1 MKSLI
6 SAINQGIPVL
16 TVNVRLSRRIG
27 NIYDMAMQDEG
38 HTMWQTPQILPLS
51 SWITK
56 LWEEGW
62 PQIALIS
69 NVRATALWEQ
79 IILND
84 KTLSEKK
91 VLIARG
97 VVKSAFDAYR
107 LIHEYLVELP
117 EEDIYLTEE
126 CRALKGWIK
135 LYKAKS
141 EELGFIDRAHLPD
154 VLIKAIRKGQINL
167 PREIMMA
174 GFDEITPQ
182 VKALLEAMA
191 DKGVRITFWPARPTE
206 ISEPVKQG
214 TVKGKLTLR
223 QYDNELEEVVQ
234 AARWI
239 REIYRPGMK
248 IGVIAPDLNRYK
260 KIIQREFSAELNPP
274 SVFPWIDSSRPFNI
288 SLGASLLDEAV
299 VQVAL
304 QILSIDGGKHDM
316 HTMSDIILSP
326 YFLKSNEERCRLALL
341 DAEIRR
347 ENRLAVSLIEMRAM
361 AGSAKH
367 NLPDFAD
374 RLEAWIELIR
384 KNNVSKTPSRWV
396 EEFNKLLKKIGWPAG
411 EITLSSGEY
420 QALSSWNETLA
431 SFSGLD
437 DITGKI
443 SRADALSR
451 LTKIAREKL
460 YQPETAEC
468 PIEVMGMLEAS
479 GMHFDHIWLLGAQEG
494 ALPGSPSPNPFIP
507 IHLQKKHSLPRSS
520 YERELHFSK
529 ILLNRLFL
537 SAQDFEVSFPKQ
549 LDDKEVKLSPLFS
562 GLEQVMARFEKIKGS
577 RYKDCIHETGRLEN
591 IATDNPIPVSGD
603 ELESIA
609 GGTLILKNYSD
620 CPFRAFAVHRLYAQA
635 LATPEPGITAM
646 ERGSIV
652 HKAMEH
658 FWAEVEDLKKLH
670 QLIEENRI
678 TDLISHAA
686 EAGIKEAKPDRPV
699 TKRFMA
705 LEKQRLEA
713 LMKEWINIEKER
725 PPFTTKGT
733 ETTREITLGGLNF
746 RGRIDRID
754 ELEEAGQHL
763 IIDYK
768 TGLSDPNDWLGHRP
782 KDPQLMLYSMT
793 GDYDGVAFARL
804 KRGDCRFYGI
814 ARDEDSL
821 PGIKPFGKDRFS
833 KKVAEVNSWETLM
846 EKWRET
852 IESLAEHFMKG
863 ITDVDP
869 RDYGE
874 EKSACRYCEQAVLCR
889 IFERDE

>member
-1 MKSLI
+1 MESLI
-6 SAINQGIPVL
+6 NSINEGVPVL
-16 TVNVRLSRRIG
+16 TVNVRLSRKIG

-38 HTMWQTPQILPLS
+38 HTMWQTPHILPLS
-51 SWITK
+51 SWVTK
-56 LWEEGW
+56 LWEESW
-62 PQIALIS
+62 PEKALIS

-84 KTLSEKK
+84 KTLSEKT
-91 VLIARG
+91 VLIPRG

-135 LYKAKS
+135 RYEAKS

-154 VLIKAIRKGQINL
+154 NLIKSIQKGQIKL
-167 PREIMMA
+167 PHEIMMA

-182 VKALLEAMA
+182 VKTLLEAMA
-191 DKGVRITFWPARPTE
+191 GKGVRITFWPARPTE
-206 ISEPVKQG
+206 MSEPVKQG
-214 TVKGKLTLR
+214 MVRGKLTLR
-223 QYDNELEEVVQ
+223 QYDDEVEEVVQ

-239 REIYRPGMK
+239 RETYSPGMK

-260 KIIQREFSAELNPP
+260 KIIQREFSAELDPP
-274 SVFPWIDSSRPFNI
+274 FVFPWIDSSRLFNI
-288 SLGASLLDEAV
+288 SLGISLLDEPV
-299 VQVAL
+299 IGSVL
-304 QILSIDGGKHDM
+304 QILSVDGGKQDM
-316 HTMSDIILSP
+316 HTISDIILSP
-326 YFLKSNEERCRLALL
+326 YFLKSHDEHCQLARL
-341 DAEIRR
+341 DAEVRKA
-347 ENRLAVSLIEMRAM
+347 NRLTISLDEMRVM
-361 AGSAKH
+361 AKSAKYD
-367 NLPDFAD
+367 LPDFVA
-374 RLEAWIELIR
+374 RLETWTESLR
-384 KNNVSKTPSRWV
+384 KNNASKTPSLWV
-396 EEFNKLLKKIGWPAG
+396 EAFNKLLNKIGWPARD
-411 EITLSSGEY
+411 IALSSAEY

-460 YQPETAEC
+460 YQPETADC
-468 PIEVMGMLEAS
+468 PIEVIGMLEAS
-479 GMHFDHIWLLGAQEG
+479 GMHFDHIWLLGAHEE
-494 ALPGSPSPNPFIP
+494 ALPGAPAPNPFIP
-507 IHLQKKHSLPRSS
+507 IHLQKKHNLPRSFC
-520 YERELHFSK
+520 ERELHFSK
-529 ILLNRLFL
+529 TLLNRLLL

-549 LDDKEVKLSPLFS
+549 LNDKEVKLSPLFS
-562 GLEQVMARFEKIKGS
+562 GLEQGMASCEKIKGS
-577 RYKDCIHETGRLEN
+577 RYKDCIHEAGKLEN
-591 IATDNPIPVSGD
+591 IATDNPIPVTGD
-603 ELESIA
+603 ELDSIA

-620 CPFRAFAVHRLYAQA
+620 CPFRAFAVHRLHAQA

-670 QLIEENRI
+670 QLIEKNSLDE
-678 TDLISHAA
+678 LIRHAA
-686 EAGIKEAKPDRPV
+686 ESGIKEAKPDRPI

-705 LEKQRLEA
+705 LEIERLEA
-713 LMKEWINIEKER
+713 LIKEWINVEKER
-725 PPFTTKGT
+725 TPFMTKGT
-733 ETTREITLGGLNF
+733 ETAREIMLDGLNF

-754 ELEEAGQHL
+754 QLEDDKRL

-768 TGLSDPNDWLGHRP
+768 TGVSDPNDWLSDRP

-804 KRGDCRFYGI
+804 KRDDCRFYGI
-814 ARDEDSL
+814 ARDEDVL
-821 PGIKPFGKDRFS
+821 PGIKPFGKDGFS
-833 KKVAEVNSWETLM
+833 KKVADVNSWEELM
-846 EKWRET
+846 EKWHET
-852 IESLAEHFMKG
+852 VKRLAEHFMRG

-869 RDYGE
+869 RDYGT